1 MKFGDRIKEQ
11 RIKLEMTQANVA
23 QELFT
28 TRQTISNWEK
38 GKSYPDLDMLI
49 KISDLYHVPIDSL
62 LREDKDLKNN
72 LDRKITNKKF
82 TPLSIFINFGISF
95 WFILQ
100 PYIIT
105 NHLWARLGNLGL
117 AISMLGIII
126 TAGHFS
132 AYIEDSP
139 LIRKIN
145 SFVKEKF
152 LRKSIVISVIIL
164 VLIIFTL
171 YPTPVSLSNKT
182 DLYFGF
188 FVLILAII
196 NVTIINVIL
205 EFANWILDRLL
216 EKR

>member
-100 PYIIT
+100 PYKIT

-126 TAGHFS
+126 TACQFS

-196 NVTIINVIL
+196 NVIL

>member
-38 GKSYPDLDMLI
+38 GKSYLDLDMLI

-132 AYIEDSP
+132 AYIED
-139 LIRKIN
+139 
-145 SFVKEKF
+145 
-152 LRKSIVISVIIL
+152 
-164 VLIIFTL
+164 
-171 YPTPVSLSNKT
+171 
-182 DLYFGF
+182 
-188 FVLILAII
+188 
-196 NVTIINVIL
+196 
-205 EFANWILDRLL
+205 
-216 EKR
+216 

>member
-1 MKFGDRIKEQ
+1 
-11 RIKLEMTQANVA
+11 
-23 QELFT
+23 
-28 TRQTISNWEK
+28 
-38 GKSYPDLDMLI
+38 
-49 KISDLYHVPIDSL
+49 
-62 LREDKDLKNN
+62 
-72 LDRKITNKKF
+72 
-82 TPLSIFINFGISF
+82 
-95 WFILQ
+95 
-100 PYIIT
+100 
-105 NHLWARLGNLGL
+105 
-117 AISMLGIII
+117 MLGIII
-126 TAGHFS
+126 TASHFS

-171 YPTPVSLSNKT
+171 YPTSVSLSNKT

-196 NVTIINVIL
+196 NVIL

>member
-82 TPLSIFINFGISF
+82 TPLFIFINFGISF

-164 VLIIFTL
+164 ALIIFTL
-171 YPTPVSLSNKT
+171 YPTAATLSSKL

-188 FVLILAII
+188 FTLILAII
-196 NVTIINVIL
+196 NAIL
-205 EFANWILDRLL
+205 EIINWILDRLL
-216 EKR
+216 EKDR

>member
-1 MKFGDRIKEQ
+1 M
-11 RIKLEMTQANVA
+11 V
-23 QELFT
+23 
-28 TRQTISNWEK
+28 
-38 GKSYPDLDMLI
+38 Y
-49 KISDLYHVPIDSL
+49 
-62 LREDKDLKNN
+62 
-72 LDRKITNKKF
+72 
-82 TPLSIFINFGISF
+82 
-95 WFILQ
+95 
-100 PYIIT
+100 YIIT

-196 NVTIINVIL
+196 NVIL

>member
-49 KISDLYHVPIDSL
+49 KISDLYHVPIGSL

-152 LRKSIVISVIIL
+152 RWII
-164 VLIIFTL
+164 
-171 YPTPVSLSNKT
+171 
-182 DLYFGF
+182 
-188 FVLILAII
+188 
-196 NVTIINVIL
+196 
-205 EFANWILDRLL
+205 E
-216 EKR
+216 

>member
-38 GKSYPDLDMLI
+38 GKSYPDLDTLI

-62 LREDKDLKNN
+62 LRVDKDLKNN

-82 TPLSIFINFGISF
+82 TPLFIFINFGISF

-171 YPTPVSLSNKT
+171 YPTSVSLSNKT

-196 NVTIINVIL
+196 NVIL

>member
-171 YPTPVSLSNKT
+171 YPTPVSLSIKT

-188 FVLILAII
+188 FVLILA
-196 NVTIINVIL
+196 IINVIL

>member
-1 MKFGDRIKEQ
+1 
-11 RIKLEMTQANVA
+11 
-23 QELFT
+23 
-28 TRQTISNWEK
+28 
-38 GKSYPDLDMLI
+38 
-49 KISDLYHVPIDSL
+49 
-62 LREDKDLKNN
+62 
-72 LDRKITNKKF
+72 
-82 TPLSIFINFGISF
+82 
-95 WFILQ
+95 
-100 PYIIT
+100 
-105 NHLWARLGNLGL
+105 
-117 AISMLGIII
+117 MLGIII

-164 VLIIFTL
+164 VLIFTL
-171 YPTPVSLSNKT
+171 YPTSVSLSNKT

-196 NVTIINVIL
+196 NVIL

>member
-82 TPLSIFINFGISF
+82 TPLSIFINFSISF

-117 AISMLGIII
+117 AISMLEIII

-196 NVTIINVIL
+196 NVIL

>member
-95 WFILQ
+95 WFIIQ

-171 YPTPVSLSNKT
+171 YTTPVSLSNKT

-196 NVTIINVIL
+196 NVIL